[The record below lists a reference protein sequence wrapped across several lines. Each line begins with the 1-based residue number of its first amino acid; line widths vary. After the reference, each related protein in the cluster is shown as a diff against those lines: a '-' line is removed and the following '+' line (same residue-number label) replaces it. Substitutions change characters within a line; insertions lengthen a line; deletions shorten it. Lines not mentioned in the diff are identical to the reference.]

1 MLTGLVLQH
10 SLFLH
15 FLSPG
20 MHYLSF
26 RVRYRSIII
35 AHQLF
40 TQSRYCSI
48 LWLQRSFYKV
58 QHYHHGYLAYGTRV
72 RSARGSQNR
81 AILSIICPFTGNRA
95 FWLCVNDIVVDLSRR
110 KDATKV
116 FIREV
121 STTKYI
127 INMALPSSYT

>member
-1 MLTGLVLQH
+1 MSVN
-10 SLFLH
+10 
-15 FLSPG
+15 
-20 MHYLSF
+20 
-26 RVRYRSIII
+26 ID
-35 AHQLF
+35 
-40 TQSRYCSI
+40 
-48 LWLQRSFYKV
+48 QRSAKV
-58 QHYHHGYLAYGTRV
+58 KNRKFSKTFTNLAYGTRA

-95 FWLCVNDIVVDLSRR
+95 FRLCVNDIVVDLSRR

-127 INMALPSSYT
+127 INMVLPSSYT